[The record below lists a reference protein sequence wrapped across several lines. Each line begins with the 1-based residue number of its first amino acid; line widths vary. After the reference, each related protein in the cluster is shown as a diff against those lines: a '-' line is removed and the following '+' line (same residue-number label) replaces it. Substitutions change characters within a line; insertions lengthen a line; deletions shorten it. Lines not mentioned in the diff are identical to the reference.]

1 MVNCHR
7 LPQICVISGV
17 NVIVS
22 HGSLQGWGNHG
33 SWGDELRLLPDVRES
48 LEGNELR
55 QGGWLCRFSHPK
67 KNAQKPCIFI
77 PFHPQRRWYT
87 MMKMWCFV
95 AKVHQSLFVEG
106 NRRTHGFSNAMFEIL
121 IKNEICEK
129 GYAQFHPK
137 FWPFDTTS
145 RNLPNYLVR
154 WCSMIFSVPCAFS
167 MGVFPACSRDIPII
181 PPLYHIIPP
190 FCCLT
195 LDSIRFHEHVHS
207 MKSSVFLVKIP
218 WKPHC
223 SSFFLVKS
231 GKIKLFVGRTL
242 MKSMKS
248 PCFMVNPSTFEPWH
262 QPSQAS
268 YVPLGAPW
276 SCAWRSWRRCCALTT
291 PRRRWRGRP

>member
-33 SWGDELRLLPDVRES
+33 SWGDELIASGRPRKLGRQRASPGGVTLPV
-48 LEGNELR
+48 
-55 QGGWLCRFSHPK
+55 FSSK

-106 NRRTHGFSNAMFEIL
+106 NRKIHGFSNAMFEIL

-167 MGVFPACSRDIPII
+167 MGFSQLAPMIFPLSHHYTIS
-181 PPLYHIIPP
+181 YH
-190 FCCLT
+190 
-195 LDSIRFHEHVHS
+195 H
-207 MKSSVFLVKIP
+207 
-218 WKPHC
+218 
-223 SSFFLVKS
+223 
-231 GKIKLFVGRTL
+231 FV
-242 MKSMKS
+242 
-248 PCFMVNPSTFEPWH
+248 
-262 QPSQAS
+262 A
-268 YVPLGAPW
+268 
-276 SCAWRSWRRCCALTT
+276 
-291 PRRRWRGRP
+291 

>member
-33 SWGDELRLLPDVRES
+33 SWGDELIASGRPRKLGRQRASPGGVTLPV
-48 LEGNELR
+48 
-55 QGGWLCRFSHPK
+55 FSSK

-106 NRRTHGFSNAMFEIL
+106 NRKIHGFSNAMFEIL

-137 FWPFDTTS
+137 FWPFDTKK
-145 RNLPNYLVR
+145 
-154 WCSMIFSVPCAFS
+154 
-167 MGVFPACSRDIPII
+167 PA
-181 PPLYHIIPP
+181 
-190 FCCLT
+190 
-195 LDSIRFHEHVHS
+195 
-207 MKSSVFLVKIP
+207 
-218 WKPHC
+218 
-223 SSFFLVKS
+223 
-231 GKIKLFVGRTL
+231 KLFS
-242 MKSMKS
+242 SMM
-248 PCFMVNPSTFEPWH
+248 FDDF
-262 QPSQAS
+262 
-268 YVPLGAPW
+268 L
-276 SCAWRSWRRCCALTT
+276 CAVCI
-291 PRRRWRGRP
+291 